1 MRLKLSFDL
10 LTLELFYEETK
21 DLILNSILE
30 KIYQIGN
37 TDIFLE
43 LFSPNHGRFKLILS
57 VHPQLYRIQITK
69 KEFPYP
75 VRPPSFL
82 MLLRKHL
89 EGGRII
95 NYSLVPQERIVE
107 FKIKRF
113 PEEDKKLILELMGK
127 YSNLILLNENHIII
141 DAIKHI
147 SSEVSRFREILPGIS
162 YIYPP
167 KTQKISILDLNEERL
182 DEILNKETSLK
193 DVLLKEVAYMNPQLV
208 NDLLGEKD
216 KEKIKKRILEI
227 REKIIKKELT
237 PIVYFH
243 EDEPITFSL
252 FPLKEYETFEKKEF
266 DKIYKAIDFVYS
278 YAFDKTLF
286 EQRQRRLLELVKE
299 NIRKVADKIKEFDE
313 QIKEG
318 EDAEKLRIKGE
329 ILLFHKDEIKK
340 GVGKII
346 LPNPYNFEEIVE
358 IELDPSLSAFE
369 NAQKYFKR
377 YKKLKRGINIL
388 KEQRQKLEDE
398 LYYLNSLEFS
408 IENAKTFPELR
419 EIEEELEKGGYIREP
434 KEIIYKREKR
444 PELLKFLSSDGFEI
458 YVGKNNKQN
467 ETLTFQIAK
476 PEDLWLHARGIPGAH
491 VIIKTNNEE
500 VPENTIYE
508 ASSLAAYFS
517 KGRYSIYVP
526 VDYTKRKYVNKPKGS
541 KPGFVIYKNEKTI
554 FAKPEDALPLLSQKS

>member
-1 MRLKLSFDL
+1 MKLKLSFDL

-21 DLILNSILE
+21 GLILNSIIE
-30 KIYQIGN
+30 KIYQVGN

-43 LFSPNHGRFKLILS
+43 LFSPDHGRLKLILS

-75 VRPPSFL
+75 ARPPSFL

-89 EGGRII
+89 EGGRIVD
-95 NYSLVPQERIVE
+95 YFLVPQERIVE
-107 FKIKRF
+107 LKIKRF
-113 PEEDKKLILELMGK
+113 PEEDKKFILELMGK

-147 SSEVSRFREILPGIS
+147 SSEVSRFREILPGIP

-167 KTQKISILDLNEERL
+167 KTQKFSLLDINEEKL

-193 DVLLKEVAYMNPQLV
+193 DILLREVAYMNPQLV
-208 NDLLGEKD
+208 NDLLGEID

-227 REKIIKKELT
+227 KEKIIKKELT
-237 PIVYFH
+237 PVVYLH
-243 EDEPITFSL
+243 EGEPITFSL

-266 DKIYKAIDFVYS
+266 DKVYKAIDFVYS

-299 NIRKVADKIKEFDE
+299 NIRKVTDKIKEFDE

-340 GVGKII
+340 GVGKVI
-346 LPNPYNFEEIVE
+346 LPNPYNLEEMVE
-358 IELDPSLSAFE
+358 IELDPGLSAFE

-388 KEQRQKLEDE
+388 KEQKQKLEDE

-408 IENAKTFPELR
+408 IENAKTLLELR

-444 PELLKFLSSDGFEI
+444 SEPLKFLSSDGFEI

-508 ASSLAAYFS
+508 AGSLAAYFS
-517 KGRYSIYVP
+517 KGRYSSYVP

-554 FAKPEDALPLLSQKS
+554 FTKPEDALPLLSQKS